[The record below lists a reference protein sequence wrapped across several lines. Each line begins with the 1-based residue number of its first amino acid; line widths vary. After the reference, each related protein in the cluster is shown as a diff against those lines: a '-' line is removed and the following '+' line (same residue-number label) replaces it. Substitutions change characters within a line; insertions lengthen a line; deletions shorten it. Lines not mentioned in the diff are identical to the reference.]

1 MNTKT
6 DDRIKNNK
14 FIGFWMDVMNK
25 EKKYINTFL
34 SIYIITMCIII
45 VLVILI
51 TYLAVTYDKN
61 NKNPNKGDI
70 IGPGGI
76 HQNPDSLFVGPGG
89 IHQNPDSLF
98 VGPGGRNPIQPE
110 EDKVSILKKINY
122 LTR

>member
-34 SIYIITMCIII
+34 SIYIITVCIII

-51 TYLAVTYDKN
+51 TYLAVTHGKS

-76 HQNPDSLFVGPGG
+76 HQKPDGNGKFVGPGS
-89 IHQNPDSLF
+89 INPQ
-98 VGPGGRNPIQPE
+98 QPE